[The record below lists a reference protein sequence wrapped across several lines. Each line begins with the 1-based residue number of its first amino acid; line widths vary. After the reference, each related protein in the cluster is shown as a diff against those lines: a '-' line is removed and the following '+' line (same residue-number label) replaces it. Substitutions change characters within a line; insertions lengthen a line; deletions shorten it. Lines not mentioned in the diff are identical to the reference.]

1 MVKWVLTGACI
12 QLYIARKTR
21 KTASN
26 CRHPM
31 CVLCEHPGL
40 HVRPF
45 GFKLYIKKTLRH
57 RKKIQFPY
65 QCCNWYDGAKC
76 ILYDW
81 SFSHVDYKI
90 TSWKYAWFSVSSSV
104 ALYLVNTFYFV
115 FYIRVCSWIY
125 RNMES
130 NLATLPGTN
139 WQVLTGA

>member
-26 CRHPM
+26 CRHPAPLCV

-81 SFSHVDYKI
+81 SFRHVIAKLLAEI
-90 TSWKYAWFSVSSSV
+90 MIVGILFSCSLSNQYILICL
-104 ALYLVNTFYFV
+104 LYLCMFT
-115 FYIRVCSWIY
+115 
-125 RNMES
+125 
-130 NLATLPGTN
+130 NLM
-139 WQVLTGA
+139 Q